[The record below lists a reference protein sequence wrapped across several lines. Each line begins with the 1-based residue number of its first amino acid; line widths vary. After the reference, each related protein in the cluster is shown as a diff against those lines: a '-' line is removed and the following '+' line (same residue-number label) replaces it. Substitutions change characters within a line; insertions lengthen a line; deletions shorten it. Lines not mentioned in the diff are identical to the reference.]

1 MGVVLINRPLVEE
14 SVGMCIWFL
23 CPICLL
29 ESPWLD
35 VKGAGLLKRLIRA
48 ERTSGQVSGQ
58 Q

>member
-29 ESPWLD
+29 ESAWLD

-48 ERTSGQVSGQ
+48 GGQVSGQ